1 MSGDKKPMALTE
13 ENFKS
18 AVLDSTK
25 PVLVDFWADWCGPCH
40 AVAPAIEEIARDF
53 EGLAVIGKVDIE
65 AQIGLADQYGIRSI
79 PSFLL
84 FRNGEVI
91 ERVIGVVTK
100 ELLAGKLTNLLEAA

>member
-1 MSGDKKPMALTE
+1 MSNEKGYVVLTE
-13 ENFKS
+13 DNFKN
-18 AVLDSTK
+18 AVLDSAK

-40 AVAPAIEEIARDF
+40 AVAPAIEEVAHDF
-53 EGLAVIGKVDIE
+53 EGLAIIGKVDID
-65 AQIGLADQYGIRSI
+65 AQPGLADQYGIRSI

-100 ELLAGKLTNLLEAA
+100 ELLAGKLTILLEAA